1 MVPVTKLPVV
11 IIAGPTASGKSALAL
26 QISQRFD
33 GEIVC
38 ADSRT
43 VYKGMNIGTA
53 KPTAADQADIRH
65 WGLDLVDP
73 NVRYSAAEYQKMAT
87 EAIADIHGRG
97 KLPVVVGG
105 TGLYIDALL
114 YGYEF
119 GVAADSQLR
128 AELNSLSKEQL
139 LQRLEE
145 VDPDAAKAIDR
156 NNPRRLVR
164 AIERAGHAPARHEVS
179 RYDVYYAAIDPG
191 VDELFTRIVQRD
203 AEMLSAGLI
212 AETEGLVKRFGAG
225 IEALNTV
232 PYAQVIEH
240 LETGSSEQELCTQMD
255 TKTRQLARRQR
266 TWLRRNDDVVWFSDP
281 AVAET
286 AIAEWVEAR
295 KSAIL
300 SA

>member
-1 MVPVTKLPVV
+1 MVSVTKLPVV
-11 IIAGPTASGKSALAL
+11 VIAGPTASGKSALAL

-53 KPTAADQADIRH
+53 KPTATDQADIRH
-65 WGLDLVDP
+65 WGLDLIDP
-73 NVRYSAAEYQKMAT
+73 SVRYSAAEYQKMAT

-119 GVAADSQLR
+119 GAAADSQLR

-145 VDPDAAKAIDR
+145 VDPDAAKTIDR

-164 AIERAGHAPARHEVS
+164 AIERAGHAPARREVS

-191 VDELFTRIVQRD
+191 IDELFTRIVQRD
-203 AEMLSAGLI
+203 AQMLSSGLI
-212 AETEGLVKRFGAG
+212 AETQGLVRRFGVG
-225 IEALNTV
+225 VEALNTV
-232 PYAQVIEH
+232 PYAQVVEH
-240 LETGSSEQELCTQMD
+240 LETGSTEQELRTQMD